1 MLKTAYKM
9 GKGGSVSGFPGINRT
24 ARQAGLSQTPY
35 MKKGNDLALNQAY
48 TGQMSPDLGFFDVEK
63 KFERS

>member
-1 MLKTAYKM
+1 MPHEERMLKTAYKM

-48 TGQMSPDLGFFDVEK
+48 NG
-63 KFERS
+63 